1 MTFYSNVVLKRKSD
15 MARGKIIELNKI
27 GEQICFLETMLELP
41 PLLTRI
47 IILCELDSCFE
58 GLGSCKPALGV
69 HNETS
74 RLDI

>member
-1 MTFYSNVVLKRKSD
+1 
-15 MARGKIIELNKI
+15 MAQGKIIELNNN
-27 GEQICFLETMLELP
+27 GEQICFLETMLEFP
-41 PLLTRI
+41 PLLTNI

-58 GLGSCKPALGV
+58 GLGSCELALGV